1 MTHPLTVLHVEDD
14 PAFAELAASALEHE
28 VEGIDVVSETDVER
42 AVSRIEDE
50 AFDCVVSDYD
60 MPKMDGLS
68 LLAAVRE
75 RDPSLPF
82 ILFTGKGSEEI
93 ASEAISAGVTDYV
106 QKGGGLEQYA
116 ILGKRIENAVSGR
129 RALADLERER
139 EFVDAALAGLTDVFY
154 VVDATGSFLRWND
167 RLSEVTGYTD
177 EEIREMR
184 PVEFFAPEE
193 RETVAAASEA
203 VLADDETVVVESVI
217 ETKDGERLPYE
228 FTGAPIETDLA
239 EDTCVCGIG
248 RDITASKRTERE
260 LREQTAFVEGGLE
273 GVIDFYYLLDPNG
286 FIRDW
291 SEGTPE
297 LVGYDPEELRGAHAS
312 AFVPEGSEE
321 EVMETLVR
329 AVEEGRARVEVPFV
343 TPDGVE
349 TPYEFTVVVVRD
361 DDGEV
366 TGICGLARDVSERYE
381 RERTLRRE
389 RDRLAAFAS
398 AVSHDL
404 RNPLTVAQGHL
415 ELARASGDDGSDEH
429 FEAIDRALSRMETL
443 VDHVLALAKEGRA
456 VGETE
461 PVALGPIVDD
471 TWRSLGTRGE
481 ATLERDE
488 LPTIVADDAR
498 LRQLV
503 ENLLRNAVDHG
514 GESVHVEVSALDDGF
529 AIADDGPG
537 VPPSERERVFDA
549 GVSNADGGI
558 GIGLAIVEE
567 IAEAHGWSVSVAE
580 SAAGGARFTV
590 TGVKRTHVA
599 ADRNRV
605 R

>member
-1 MTHPLTVLHVEDD
+1 MTLPLSVLHVEDD
-14 PAFAELAASALEHE
+14 AAFAELTASALEHE
-28 VEGIDVVSETDVER
+28 AEGIDVVSETDVER
-42 AVSRIEDE
+42 ALSRIEAE
-50 AFDCVVSDYD
+50 SFDCVVSDYD
-60 MPKMDGLS
+60 MPGMDGLS

-75 RDPSLPF
+75 RDPDLPF

-116 ILGKRIENAVSGR
+116 MLRKRIENAVSGR
-129 RALADLERER
+129 RALAELERER

-154 VVDATGSFLRWND
+154 VFDETGRFLRWND

-177 EEIREMR
+177 DEIREMH
-184 PVEFFAPEE
+184 PIEFFPPEE
-193 RETVAAASEA
+193 RAAITSAIGSVVE
-203 VLADDETVVVESVI
+203 VGETVVVESVI
-217 ETKDGERLPYE
+217 ETADGERIPYE
-228 FTGAPIETDLA
+228 FTGSPIDTDLG
-239 EDTCVCGIG
+239 EGRSVCGVG
-248 RDITASKRTERE
+248 RDITARKRTERE

-273 GVIDFYYLLDPNG
+273 GVIDFYYILDPNG

-297 LVGYDPEELRGAHAS
+297 VVGYEPEELRGAHAS
-312 AFVPEGSEE
+312 AFVPEGSEN
-321 EVMETLVR
+321 EVAETLFR

-343 TPDGVE
+343 GPDGTE

-361 DDGEV
+361 GEEV

-381 RERTLRRE
+381 RERALRRE

-415 ELARASGDDGSDEH
+415 ELAREAGGDGTEEH
-429 FEAIDRALSRMETL
+429 FEEIDRALSRMETL
-443 VDHVLALAKEGRA
+443 VDHVLALAKEGRT

-461 PVALGPIVDD
+461 PVALGSVVDD
-471 TWRSLGTRGE
+471 AWRALGDRGE

-488 LPTIVADDAR
+488 LPTIVADESR

-514 GESVHVEVSALDDGF
+514 GERVEVSRLDDGF
-529 AIADDGPG
+529 SIADDGPG
-537 VPPSERERVFDA
+537 VPPSERERIFDP
-549 GVSNADGGI
+549 GVSDGQGGI
-558 GIGLAIVEE
+558 GLGLAIVEE
-567 IAEAHGWSVSVAE
+567 VAEAHGWSVAVAD
-580 SAAGGARFTV
+580 SPDGGACFSV
-590 TGVKRTHVA
+590 TGVERSRSLV
-599 ADRNRV
+599 DRNRV
-605 R
+605 Q